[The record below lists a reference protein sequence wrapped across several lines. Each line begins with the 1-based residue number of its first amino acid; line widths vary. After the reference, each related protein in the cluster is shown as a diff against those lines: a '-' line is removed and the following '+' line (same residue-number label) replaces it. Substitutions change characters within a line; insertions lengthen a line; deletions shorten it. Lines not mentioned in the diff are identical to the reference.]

1 MKKISCVKIFKKNCI
16 FRESVLYYNGS
27 WTESGLP
34 SLLKKQK
41 GVQPLSGLLNKI
53 MAKNRQKSNKGISC
67 LGALLI
73 LCMLLIAALTGAV
86 NWLFRTGNVPKLFSH
101 YYLYYAADDMG
112 ETVPAGS
119 FVIAEETKQISTQ
132 EIVLYRDRQ
141 NDCRIAV
148 ASLIVDSSSTEEE
161 QTAKTYYL
169 TTMTNATA
177 VEVSEDAILGI
188 CRNKSSGI
196 GWMIREL
203 TSTYGLVVGLVLPC
217 VILFLYLISA
227 IVRGRD
233 TEPDFDDEDTDLA
246 FVKSIQQKQQKIA
259 ERDAERLAKERK
271 KTQTFDD
278 AFYDD
283 PNAAPSARER
293 MSDEEIAKLEEE
305 EAARRAERIAAVRTH
320 MEQRRQT
327 ETPDGVPLYT
337 TEIITKTHT
346 LSLPKTGDQKL
357 TNAEKPLKPTP
368 TEDIPRLTA
377 TGHIQI
383 PSAEQLEKEKKA
395 HEAQEDR
402 LRHAAELARAA
413 QDAAF
418 GDVSPRRQKEE
429 PAAPVR
435 KAETVEEILNG
446 GQPAPEP
453 VRKAPAAETSAPA
466 AQTPAAK
473 TVKKTVKK
481 VVKKQQIKSSD
492 FGDLMAFLDNEQKKL

>member
-1 MKKISCVKIFKKNCI
+1 M
-16 FRESVLYYNGS
+16 
-27 WTESGLP
+27 
-34 SLLKKQK
+34 KKQK

-53 MAKNRQKSNKGISC
+53 MAKNRQNKGISC

-73 LCMLLIAALTGAV
+73 LCMLLIAAFTGTV
-86 NWLFRTGNVPKLFSH
+86 NWLFRAGNVPKLLNH
-101 YYLYYAADDMG
+101 YYCYYTADDMG
-112 ETVPAGS
+112 DIVPPGS
-119 FVIAEETKQISTQ
+119 FVIADETKQINTQ
-132 EIVLYRDRQ
+132 EIVLYRDKQ
-141 NDCRIAV
+141 NECRIAI
-148 ASLIVDSSSTEEE
+148 ASLIVDSNSTEEE

-169 TTMTNATA
+169 TTKTNATA
-177 VEVSEDAILGI
+177 VDVSEDAILGI

-196 GWMIREL
+196 GWLIREL
-203 TSTYGLVVGLVLPC
+203 TSTYGLIVGLVLPC
-217 VILFLYLISA
+217 VILLLYLLSA
-227 IVRGRD
+227 IIRGRD

-278 AFYDD
+278 AFYAD

-383 PSAEQLEKEKKA
+383 PSPEQLEKEKKA
-395 HEAQEDR
+395 QEAQEDR

-446 GQPAPEP
+446 SQSAAKP
-453 VRKAPAAETSAPA
+453 VEKAPAPAEKPADPAGTAPA
-466 AQTPAAK
+466 PAAK

-481 VVKKQQIKSSD
+481 VVKKPQIKSAD